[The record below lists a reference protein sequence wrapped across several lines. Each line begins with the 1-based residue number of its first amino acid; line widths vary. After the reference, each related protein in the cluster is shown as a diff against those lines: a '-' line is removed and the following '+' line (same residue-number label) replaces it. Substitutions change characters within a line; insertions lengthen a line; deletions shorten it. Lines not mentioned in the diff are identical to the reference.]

1 MAQEIVWSREAVN
14 DLESIAEFIS
24 KDSEFYASA
33 LVQEVL
39 DAGDSL
45 AELYERGRVLPEL
58 GNKSIRE
65 IFIKDYRLIY
75 SIEISRVVILGLIHG
90 KRDLNTL
97 LKKKK

>member
-14 DLESIAEFIS
+14 DLERIAEFIS

-33 LVQEVL
+33 LVQEVIE
-39 DAGDSL
+39 AGDSL
-45 AELYERGRVLPEL
+45 TELYERGRVLPEL

-65 IFIKDYRLIY
+65 IFVREYRLIY

-90 KRDLNTL
+90 KRDLEKL